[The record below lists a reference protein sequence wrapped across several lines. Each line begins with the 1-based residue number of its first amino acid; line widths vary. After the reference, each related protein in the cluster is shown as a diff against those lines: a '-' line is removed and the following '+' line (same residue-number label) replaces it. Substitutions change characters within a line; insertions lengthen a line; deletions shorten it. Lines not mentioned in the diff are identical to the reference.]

1 MFIVKIMQYERHH
14 TLGIFDTEAN
24 ALNFIKQIPHIE
36 IEQYQIEGVEE
47 PFTDYSINRENL
59 PDYEEIHYRGKRVP
73 ITKHMFVPNERISV
87 FVIPVVYMDSSETG
101 MVDDATQVDAYLVT
115 NEEVESYIDKR
126 EFLARKIMEEAD
138 ARGFRNIERAYAG
151 SEDGEAIIAMDS
163 MGNSRFLTHLDSS
176 LVDQFEFNDDETLK
190 RILKHTF
197 E

>member
-115 NEEVESYIDKR
+115 NEEVESNIDKR
-126 EFLARKIMEEAD
+126 EFLARKIIEEAD

-163 MGNSRFLTHLDSS
+163 MGNSRFLTHLDAS

>member
-163 MGNSRFLTHLDSS
+163 MGNSRFLTHLDAS

>member
-115 NEEVESYIDKR
+115 NEEVASYIDKR

-163 MGNSRFLTHLDSS
+163 MGNSRFLTHLDAS